1 MERPPGVDP
10 FMRPSPPP
18 VQTPSNR
25 NCVTCGRAIDW
36 QSNVCPYC
44 GHDYRVA
51 MGPPPKPRT
60 SKPIVAGVIILLA
73 GLFALGQGMFL
84 MMADNAYM
92 EGIDLTAFEDEGYS
106 VDEIRDLLTA
116 CGAIDILF
124 GVIAIIGGA
133 IAFTRKHYMLAMIGA
148 VFAILGFGFVIGSI
162 FGLIGIILLVMSKQE
177 FE

>member
-1 MERPPGVDP
+1 MERPPGVAP
-10 FMRPSPPP
+10 FLEPSPQP

-25 NCVTCGRAIDW
+25 NCITCGRAIAW

-44 GHDYRVA
+44 GHDYRLAV
-51 MGPPPKPRT
+51 GPPLKPRS
-60 SKPIVAGVIILLA
+60 SKPAVAGVLILLA

-84 MMADNAYM
+84 AMADNAFIESM
-92 EGIDLTAFEDEGYS
+92 DQATLNEAGYS
-106 VDEIRDLLTA
+106 ISEIRELMNA
-116 CGAIDILF
+116 CGLIGMLF

-133 IAFTRKHYMLAMIGA
+133 IAFTRKHYMLAMMGA
-148 VFAILGFGFVIGSI
+148 VFAILGFGFIIGSV